1 MILQKLIGN
10 IYSVFMEIWLWIIL
24 IVCITFGI
32 LLATEYNL
40 LPNAFLGFI
49 FGVIVG
55 LILDVILFGPMIII
69 LNMRTSL
76 KNIENK

>member
-10 IYSVFMEIWLWIIL
+10 IYSMFLEIWLWIIL
-24 IVCITFGI
+24 IVCIIFGI
-32 LLATEYNL
+32 LLATEYHV

-55 LILDVILFGPMIII
+55 LILDVIFFGPIII
-69 LNMRTSL
+69 VLNMRASL
-76 KNIENK
+76 KNIENE